1 MSPLR
6 TEHHPLPSD
15 TPGTARQVTSHH
27 FGHAGARPRIYIQA
41 GLHAGEIPGMLVTR
55 HLLPLLEALEAQGR
69 ITGEVVVAPVANPI
83 GLAQGL
89 LHDSIGRFEM
99 HAGENFNRHYPDL
112 VKLLGDAL
120 DGELGDSAQGN
131 TALIRRA
138 MADALAASP
147 ATTELASL
155 RKTLLGLALG
165 ADMVLDLHCDLEA
178 VCHLYTTDASR
189 DWGLQLSAHLGAQ
202 VVLLASESGGHA
214 FDESCST
221 PWDQLRARYGAHHP
235 IATGC
240 HAATVELRGLADVN
254 DALAA
259 ADARHLADWLVA
271 VGAVTA
277 GEGGAADPAFSPGDA
292 VPLAG
297 TDDIKAPAGGIVS
310 FRRAVGERVKAG
322 EVIADLIDPLTGERA
337 EITTRNDGLF
347 YAREHRRFLRRG
359 TSIGQVSGATPIR
372 EGYLL
377 AAR

>member
-6 TEHHPLPSD
+6 TEHHPLLSD

-27 FGHAGARPRIYIQA
+27 FGHAGARPRVYIQA

-55 HLLPLLEALEAQGR
+55 HLLPLLEALEVQGR
-69 ITGEVVVAPVANPI
+69 LAGEVVVVPVANPV

-99 HAGENFNRHYPDL
+99 HAAENFNRHYPDL
-112 VKLLGDAL
+112 VKLLGDTL
-120 DGELGDSAQGN
+120 DGALGDSAQGN
-131 TALIRRA
+131 TALVRHA

-147 ATTELASL
+147 AATELASL

-178 VCHLYTTDASR
+178 VCHLYTTDTSR
-189 DWGLQLSAHLGAQ
+189 DWGLQLSAHLGAR

-221 PWDQLRARYGAHHP
+221 PWDQLRARYGGRHP
-235 IATGC
+235 IAVGC
-240 HAATVELRGLADVN
+240 HAATVELRGLADV
-254 DALAA
+254 DDIQAA
-259 ADARHLADWLVA
+259 ADARHLAGWL
-271 VGAVTA
+271 
-277 GEGGAADPAFSPGDA
+277 AAIGRSRQARAAPPAFAPGDG

-297 TDDIKAPAGGIVS
+297 TDDIKAPFGGIVS
-310 FRRAVGERVKAG
+310 FRRAIGERVKAG
-322 EVIADLIDPLTGERA
+322 EVIADLVDPLTGERT

-372 EGYLL
+372 DGYLL